1 MSRPAV
7 ALEQASTLV
16 VLVAVAAGAA
26 TLLAAAALA
35 PRLLVADR
43 TPAPRPR
50 STPTRGRLDL
60 PIPFHRRP
68 RPPTDDDVA
77 DWCDDLARRVRSGES
92 LTMAVLDEPLGGSD
106 GVGRIETIVGPMRQA
121 LRRGVPLVDAVA
133 APAAASTAVTMAV
146 AVLRACARSGGSA
159 APTLARTASALRD
172 RSAALTERRAQ
183 SAQARLSATVLT
195 VLPGV
200 VLALIVATSAS
211 SRSALAGPVGLLTV
225 PLGLTLNALGWWW
238 MRTLLR
244 SEQ

>member
-1 MSRPAV
+1 MSRAAV
-7 ALEQASTLV
+7 ALEQSSASV
-16 VLVAVAAGAA
+16 VLVALAAATA
-26 TLLAAAALA
+26 TLLAAAVLA
-35 PRLLVADR
+35 PRLLVTDR
-43 TPAPRPR
+43 TPSRRPR
-50 STPTRGRLDL
+50 STPTRGRLDVRV
-60 PIPFHRRP
+60 PFHGRP
-68 RPPTDDDVA
+68 RPPSDDDVA

-92 LTMAVLDEPLGGSD
+92 LTMAVLDEPLGGE
-106 GVGRIETIVGPMRQA
+106 VAVRIETIVGPMRQA

-133 APAAASTAVTMAV
+133 APPASSTAVTMAV

-244 SEQ
+244 SEP